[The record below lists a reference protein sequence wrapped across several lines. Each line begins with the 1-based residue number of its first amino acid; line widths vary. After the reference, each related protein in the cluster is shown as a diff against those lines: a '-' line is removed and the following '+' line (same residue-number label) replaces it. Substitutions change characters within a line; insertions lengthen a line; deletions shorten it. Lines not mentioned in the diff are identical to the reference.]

1 MSCGQLSK
9 KIRDSLTLKGWKEV
23 DTMNKILI
31 IDDDIL
37 IASTMEEFLKSEGYS
52 VQTSTDPISSFWLYS
67 KYQPDLVL
75 CDINMPVMDGME
87 VLKRIRKFNPLQK
100 FIMVTGAFL
109 NHSEFNILKEQNVP
123 QIIKPPDME
132 EELLKIIKKQFKWE
146 N

>member
-1 MSCGQLSK
+1 MM
-9 KIRDSLTLKGWKEV
+9 R
-23 DTMNKILI
+23 KILI

-75 CDINMPVMDGME
+75 CDISMPVMDGME
-87 VLKRIRKFNPLQK
+87 VLKRIRGINPAQK

-109 NHSEFNILKEQNVP
+109 HQSEFNILREQNVP
-123 QIIKPPDME
+123 QIIKPPEME
-132 EELLKIIKKQFKWE
+132 QELLKIIREQLKWE

>member
-1 MSCGQLSK
+1 
-9 KIRDSLTLKGWKEV
+9 
-23 DTMNKILI
+23 MNKILI

-37 IASTMEEFLKSEGYS
+37 IANSMAEFLKCEGYS

-67 KYQPDLVL
+67 KFHPDLVL
-75 CDINMPVMDGME
+75 CDISMPVMDGME
-87 VLKRIRKFNPLQK
+87 VLKRIRKINPAQK

-109 NHSEFNILKEQNVP
+109 HQSEFNILREQNVP

-132 EELLKIIKKQFKWE
+132 QELLKIIEYQFNCE